1 MASTIKVDNVQNQ
14 PGTNVVNKC
23 GTTVNIGAAS
33 DNIRSA
39 GNNLQA
45 SDGGNLISQSGTTVT
60 LGASGDTVTLACGAS
75 QSGFGREGS
84 VDWQTG
90 SIKTGAFTAAN
101 GEGYFINTTSG
112 GVTMNLPAGSAGNIV
127 ACVDYANTA
136 DTNNITISADGSEK
150 IQGSTDDHIIEA
162 EGGSITLVYVD
173 STQGWKLVDTGTGTD
188 LPQVA
193 LFTTATVSGSC
204 NAITTCGDY
213 KIATF
218 KGPGTFCASV
228 VGNAPVNPAG
238 GPNAVSY
245 MVLAG
250 GAGACS
256 SIGGGG
262 GAGGYREG
270 RVTVPEYTAS
280 PLVAPAGG
288 ITITATGYPITV
300 GSGGTAGAPGPATTS
315 AGGPSTFSSI
325 TSAGGAIPAGEN
337 AIPTPPVAN
346 GGSGG
351 GGKHRSVSGGLGNQ
365 PPVSPPQGNPGGGGA
380 TPVPFP
386 VGFAASGGGGAGAA
400 GVASPPGPGPG
411 GPGGC
416 GTTTSIDGTPTV
428 RAGGGAGGGYST
440 PGGTGGPGGG
450 GNGGSAPPGVAGSD
464 ATQFLGAGGGGGG
477 EGSPTGGSGGSGVVI
492 IRYKFQ

>member
-1 MASTIKVDNVQNQ
+1 MSKVEVNTIEPQ
-14 PGTNVVNKC
+14 C
-23 GTTVNIGAAS
+23 GTTVTVGTCTSTIAVP
-33 DNIRSA
+33 
-39 GNNLQA
+39 GNVVKSNALQA
-45 SDGGNLISQSGTTVT
+45 SDAGNIISQSGSTITV
-60 LGASGDTVTLACGAS
+60 GASGDTITLASGAS

-218 KGPGTFCASV
+218 KGPGTFCVSV

-300 GSGGTAGAPGPATTS
+300 GSGGTAGAPGPATTT
-315 AGGPSTFSSI
+315 AGGTSTFDSI
-325 TSAGGAIPAGEN
+325 TSAGGAIPAGGDGN
-337 AIPTPPVAN
+337 PAPPVAN

-351 GGKHRSVSGGLGNQ
+351 GGKHRSGSGGLGNQ
-365 PPVSPPQGNPGGGGA
+365 PPVSPPQGNDGGGGA
-380 TPVPFP
+380 GPPFP
-386 VGFAASGGGGAGAA
+386 VAFAASGGGGAGAV
-400 GVASPPGPGPG
+400 GTPSPPGPGPG

-428 RAGGGAGGGYST
+428 RAGGGGGGGYST
-440 PGGTGGPGGG
+440 AGGSGGPGGG
-450 GNGGSAPPGVAGSD
+450 GAGGSAPPGVAGTD